1 MHFVNGH
8 AEFHALVKPPFFN
21 RPFGSPLVPVYRSAL
36 QPVTTR
42 ITGSWRP
49 LSREFGAALLTA
61 VWITVCTLFPAAG
74 FYLRW
79 SDPFERESMVLD
91 QRLTNKLPVE
101 ARQLAEKGDV
111 GAAGAWLQSA
121 FKVVCL
127 TLRIASFWIRRTSCV
142 RSLQFH
148 LPQTA
153 ELFLMEPSGSVL

>member
-1 MHFVNGH
+1 M
-8 AEFHALVKPPFFN
+8 
-21 RPFGSPLVPVYRSAL
+21 
-36 QPVTTR
+36 TTR

-111 GAAGAWLQSA
+111 GAAGA
-121 FKVVCL
+121 
-127 TLRIASFWIRRTSCV
+127 
-142 RSLQFH
+142 
-148 LPQTA
+148 
-153 ELFLMEPSGSVL
+153 